1 MSLKNI
7 MLRWSKPTTQE
18 EKQNFN
24 LYSSAIERY
33 SVATWLTQA
42 TLGAVAYIPIVMVL
56 EYILPPQFH
65 HSIWWVAIAVI
76 ALLHYVLHYEGI
88 ELIGA
93 VMEKLKM
100 RWYDWCVPLATVV
113 IFFTADIFGG
123 QASFADMLSDKSK
136 FTINNDSLMRVD
148 GSRAESE
155 FRNDTAQLARSRDAA
170 LLMASANRN
179 EDWVKNAQ
187 IKDLKSRNMDGA
199 AITSLYRKAVAGI
212 ESKFEDGV
220 KEAKKMRDGKLADAK
235 SEVKSNKDN
244 KELYAKTVERSAN
257 NRSWIVT
264 AIGWLLY
271 TLFSIR
277 LTALRL
283 RCGIRRQT
291 HFGDLDAQGGVW
303 EKIMMVIKDAWK
315 RQSHKATQWMHVKL
329 TTGTT
334 ELVALNNRVRVVA
347 SPTLQEMD
355 ENERESGEND
365 SFHSEFSEFSENSEN
380 ESVLAPT
387 LNASLDVRNLKA
399 IGVPA
404 ENSENSENSDDEDYL
419 SDDYVMCEVGGKVV
433 KRSPEAFLGL
443 LRNAHT
449 RDSGLE
455 GRRGELIRY
464 IREASQLAEPIYKFC
479 VMNSDIIGEGV
490 EAAFDLRFK
499 NRNPQKGGVRRRKK
513 VEGAAP
519 DANVIEFT
527 VLQGKEAV

>member
-1 MSLKNI
+1 
-7 MLRWSKPTTQE
+7 
-18 EKQNFN
+18 
-24 LYSSAIERY
+24 
-33 SVATWLTQA
+33 
-42 TLGAVAYIPIVMVL
+42 
-56 EYILPPQFH
+56 
-65 HSIWWVAIAVI
+65 
-76 ALLHYVLHYEGI
+76 
-88 ELIGA
+88 
-93 VMEKLKM
+93 MEKLKM

-179 EDWVKNAQ
+179 EDWVKNVQ

-220 KEAKKMRDGKLADAK
+220 KEAKKMRDGKIADAK

-315 RQSHKATQWMHVKL
+315 RQSHRATQWMHVKL
-329 TTGTT
+329 TDGTT
-334 ELVALNNRVRVVA
+334 ELVALNNRVHVVA
-347 SPTLQEMD
+347 SPTPQEMD
-355 ENERESGEND
+355 ENEREIIENNR
-365 SFHSEFSEFSENSEN
+365 SHSEFSENSEN
-380 ESVLAPT
+380 SASRTGVSGLPTRQEVVDTVQSYITTPAPRQQ
-387 LNASLDVRNLKA
+387 LDDKA
-399 IGVPA
+399 
-404 ENSENSENSDDEDYL
+404 EFSENSDGEEYT
-419 SDDYVMCEVGGKVV
+419 SDDYVMCEVGGKMV

-449 RDSGLE
+449 RDSDLE
-455 GRRGELIRY
+455 GRRNELIKY
-464 IREASQLAEPIYKFC
+464 IREARQLAECVYKFC
-479 VMNSDIIGEGV
+479 AINTEIIGEDA
-490 EAAFDLRFK
+490 ETAFDLRFK
-499 NRNPQKGGVRRRKK
+499 NRRNKKVGEEVRRTRGRKA
-513 VEGAAP
+513 ESGAAP
-519 DANVIEFT
+519 DANVIELT
-527 VLQGKEAV
+527 VSQSKEAV